1 MKDLSPIVSHNLTEL
16 RKARGLTQG
25 QLAEKFAY
33 SDKSISKWEHGEAL
47 PDLNTLQELADFYGV
62 TLDYLT
68 HIESDISLQD
78 HGKNDPV
85 AERINKIIITVL
97 GVNFIWTIAICAVVG
112 CIIFKTT
119 WWYWLSLIWAIP
131 LSFLFLSW
139 INHKWG
145 KRDWS
150 LPIQLCFIWTFVGA
164 AYVEV
169 GMDFGMEGWQLW
181 VILLAGIPLTVAQIL
196 YQRLKHHS

>member
-78 HGKNDPV
+78 HAGETTNGK
-85 AERINKIIITVL
+85 
-97 GVNFIWTIAICAVVG
+97 
-112 CIIFKTT
+112 
-119 WWYWLSLIWAIP
+119 
-131 LSFLFLSW
+131 
-139 INHKWG
+139 
-145 KRDWS
+145 
-150 LPIQLCFIWTFVGA
+150 VGA
-164 AYVEV
+164 CEQ
-169 GMDFGMEGWQLW
+169 D
-181 VILLAGIPLTVAQIL
+181 
-196 YQRLKHHS
+196 